1 MCAFGTRLRKAT
13 RLLAWNISL
22 DSTSSHM
29 CHGRKGICQFTGK
42 LHIVLS
48 GADPVSKRNWIS
60 LAGKYPE
67 PMGRTMA
74 TALALAAHAQLE
86 PSLLSIIS

>member
-1 MCAFGTRLRKAT
+1 MCAFGTRWRKAT
-13 RLLAWNISL
+13 RLLAWNVSL
-22 DSTSSHM
+22 DSLSNRM

-42 LHIVLS
+42 PHIVLS
-48 GADPVSKRNWIS
+48 GADPVSKRNWTS

-67 PMGRTMA
+67 PMGRTVA

-86 PSLLSIIS
+86 PSILSIIS